1 MGNNT
6 FKKFLLSVI
15 LLSSLILSGCMR
27 DLSLIAKSEPISLVP
42 RDVNYG
48 YFNFVVP
55 DNFVFIPEKS
65 FVFDYDDDV
74 RAYIVYGGKAS
85 VTQLVNFF
93 NDYMP
98 EKGWEVDLNFV
109 STDGIIV
116 FRRDERLIVIKII
129 PDVAGVSYL
138 KILLTK

>member
-1 MGNNT
+1 MGSEL
-6 FKKFLLSVI
+6 FKRILLSVS
-15 LLSSLILSGCMR
+15 LFSFLILTGCMR
-27 DLSLIAKSEPISLVP
+27 DLSLIAKSEPINLVP
-42 RDVNYG
+42 RDANYG
-48 YFNFVVP
+48 YYNFVIP